1 MKTPMEDLFE
11 WLERRYPLTEQIK
24 DTYLEKEAA
33 YKSKELLIELEEWDH
48 TCGDGCC
55 YTYGIDIFINGER
68 IEDEDGSN
76 PHQLLKAVL
85 NKLGYTDVKVE
96 YKYNEQDTTK

>member
-1 MKTPMEDLFE
+1 MINEKQLNNEIYKDKMKKTD
-11 WLERRYPLTEQIK
+11 
-24 DTYLEKEAA
+24 
-33 YKSKELLIELEEWDH
+33 ELLIELEDWDS

-55 YTYGIDIFINGER
+55 YNYGINIFINGEQ

-76 PHQLLKAVL
+76 PQQLLKAVL

-96 YKYNEQDTTK
+96 YKYNEQDTTE

>member
-1 MKTPMEDLFE
+1 MKKTD
-11 WLERRYPLTEQIK
+11 
-24 DTYLEKEAA
+24 
-33 YKSKELLIELEEWDH
+33 ELLIELEEWDH

-55 YTYGIDIFINGER
+55 YTYGIDIFINGEQ